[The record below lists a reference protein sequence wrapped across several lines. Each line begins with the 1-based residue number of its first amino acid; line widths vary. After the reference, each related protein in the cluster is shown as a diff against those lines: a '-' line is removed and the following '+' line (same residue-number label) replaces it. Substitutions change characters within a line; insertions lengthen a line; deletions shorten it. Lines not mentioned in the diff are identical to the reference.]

1 MSGLPETRTKQ
12 IKEYEDFLIAQEKKK
27 EQKLYSD
34 LRYVTRKPIHYFDIE
49 DYTPTE
55 GQIKRGIKKKRGRKP
70 KNKK

>member
-34 LRYVTRKPIHYFDIE
+34 LRYVTRKPIHYFDID

-55 GQIKRGIKKKRGRKP
+55 EKIKALQPFKL
-70 KNKK
+70 